1 MGKNRY
7 ESQIGKAVESFA
19 SHKTTK
25 EPAPVAAPP
34 EPVVSA
40 VVPER
45 TVSVEPQYTPP
56 KAKRPAGRPK
66 KNGELI
72 KISLGIPAALYEAV
86 KADANERGGGNVS
99 RTIILSLAQKYGIEI
114 H

>member
-1 MGKNRY
+1 MGKNKY
-7 ESQIGKAVESFA
+7 ESQIGKAVENFA
-19 SHKTTK
+19 PQKTSK
-25 EPAPVAAPP
+25 EPVPVASRP
-34 EPVVSA
+34 EPVVSS

-45 TVSVEPQYTPP
+45 AVPVEPLYTPP
-56 KAKRPAGRPK
+56 RAKRPAGRPK